1 MKDITETRKK
11 LNETARVVGNRIYS
25 GLGDRLAKPIYPPVE
40 LSETHKEH
48 YVGKWVKFKRIKNRL
63 IGGGIGL
70 SLTSLFI
77 GTAFSIKDTFNS
89 FPSQLDKRLE
99 VIETAKKYNDAKN
112 AQKLLKTEL
121 ESIRL
126 PTYTSNDLK
135 PFFDSLY
142 KERINRQ
149 LNLEGALSVLGN
161 DILHIEKDLSERR
174 AVASAYIS
182 SQITNDILMSNAGL
196 FCFIALCGLNKLIRN
211 YVSYRLT
218 GHGEQNTTI
227 LTNYE
232 MVHEVN
238 KERQEKIK

>member
-112 AQKLLKTEL
+112 A
-121 ESIRL
+121 
-126 PTYTSNDLK
+126 NDLK

-196 FCFIALCGLNKLIRN
+196 FCFIALCGLNKLIRH

-238 KERQEKIK
+238 KERQEKINDGP